1 MKKIPVFI
9 ILLILFASNV
19 SAAQYKIGL
28 SVWSGYPQSV
38 KGFKDSLAEQGFVEG
53 KNTQFTYR
61 NAKADKQKQAQIA
74 EEFHNQKLDLVYSL
88 TTPGTVI
95 IKDTLDPKTPIVF
108 SIVTYPADSGL
119 IESFNYSGNNL
130 VGTSNYVP
138 LVHYVDLLIK
148 LMPDI
153 KNVAIFHRKGEPN
166 SKIQAVNLARLF
178 RRNKIQ
184 VIDQQPSNIDEVKSM
199 GNELVSTVDAF
210 ITTTDTLMQN
220 GGELALIEISKQ
232 YKVPILSSNKQGIID
247 GSTFGTVADFYTL
260 GRMSGD
266 MAAKILKGQST
277 PAKLKTKLQNPPT
290 ILINKQR
297 AKDLGIVIPHSLTN
311 VVYVD

>member
-1 MKKIPVFI
+1 MKKIPFLVFI
-9 ILLILFASNV
+9 LFSF
-19 SAAQYKIGL
+19 SAYSAEYKIGL

-38 KGFKDSLAEQGFVEG
+38 KGFKDSLAEQGFIEG
-53 KNTQFTYR
+53 ENTQFIYR
-61 NAKADKQKQAQIA
+61 NANADKQTQNEIA
-74 EEFHNQKLDLVYSL
+74 KEFQNQKLDLIYSL

-95 IKDTLDPKTPIVF
+95 VKDTLDPETPIVF

-153 KNVAIFHRKGEPN
+153 KKVAIFHRKGEPN
-166 SKIQAVNLARLF
+166 SKIQALNLSRLF

-184 VIDQQPSNIDEVKSM
+184 VIDQQPSSIDEVASM
-199 GNELVSTVDAF
+199 GKALISQVDAF
-210 ITTTDTLMQN
+210 ITTTDTLMQS
-220 GGELALIEISKQ
+220 GGEQALIQLSKQ

-247 GSTFGTVADFYTL
+247 GSTFGTVADFYIL
-260 GRMSGD
+260 GKMSGD
-266 MAAKILKGQST
+266 MAAKILNGQST
-277 PAKLKTKLQNPPT
+277 PTKLKTKLQNPPT

>member
-1 MKKIPVFI
+1 MKKIPFLVFI
-9 ILLILFASNV
+9 LFSF
-19 SAAQYKIGL
+19 SAYSAEYKIGL

-38 KGFKDSLAEQGFVEG
+38 KGFKDSLAEQGFIEG
-53 KNTQFTYR
+53 KNTQFIYR
-61 NAKADKQKQAQIA
+61 NANADKQTQNEIA
-74 EEFHNQKLDLVYSL
+74 KEFQNQKLDLIYSL

-95 IKDTLDPKTPIVF
+95 VKDTLDPETPIVF

-153 KNVAIFHRKGEPN
+153 KKVAIFHRKGEPN
-166 SKIQAVNLARLF
+166 SKIQALNLSRLF

-184 VIDQQPSNIDEVKSM
+184 VIDQQPSSIDEVASM
-199 GNELVSTVDAF
+199 GKALISQVDAF
-210 ITTTDTLMQN
+210 ITTTDTLMQS
-220 GGELALIEISKQ
+220 GGEQALIQLSKQ

-247 GSTFGTVADFYTL
+247 GSTFGTVADFYIL
-260 GRMSGD
+260 GKMSGD
-266 MAAKILKGQST
+266 MAAKILNGQST
-277 PAKLKTKLQNPPT
+277 PTKLKTKLQNPPT